1 MRKNIDSKGENK
13 DLKQQRAYKSMDES
27 LFETIQ
33 FTEEELRK
41 IRQPNNQP
49 LDGDYFEGNSNTNP
63 VINNHKSESKG
74 STYNETT
81 EVSRVD
87 KNEFEEITGPPAPS
101 QKRIIAAPED
111 SEFHYKSPI
120 KAKIEQ
126 EVELKKELEDVEY
139 WDEYERA
146 EMEFWDRSDSSDM
159 TTKQSDGISDGEQ
172 SERMTRTPQAVKRPG
187 RKINQKLSEVNL
199 DVKAKIF
206 KKTKSDA
213 SHDETPTKTKRLLDA
228 DEPIQTK
235 LVDRVKSMIDGKD
248 AVDLNEFVQEPT
260 QNKKSVSK
268 KQVKEDPKPIKNEKN
283 LFSRAKSAF
292 DSHLTR
298 SVEKELASTAEEVK
312 GGSTETIL
320 TNKATEIESETNE
333 TLSKNESDHLT
344 KTANG
349 DSAENGIQATEE
361 KLQEQSNISEK
372 AVLGTDKTVARIIE
386 SSSEDDRPN
395 ELSQVVESDGKLNG
409 PADSVALEE
418 MTSLEIDDET
428 AVDRYSEK
436 ISQETRRFSE
446 PILTDHLLE
455 ETLGTD
461 DLTIEDELG
470 HQSESF
476 VKGAAWLTIGSV
488 FSRILG
494 ALYIIPWST
503 WLGAEYTQAN
513 TLYSAGYTPYSL
525 FLAIATAG
533 FPSAIAKQMAFYH
546 SKKEYRVADKLF
558 KNSIVLMLVSGLV
571 SGALL
576 YLLAPSLA
584 SITSTDNPIGATMV
598 IRSLVPALLILPLMS
613 ILRGYFQ
620 GFNDMVPS
628 AISQIIEQIARVFYL
643 LAATYA
649 IMMVYRGDVTQ
660 AVVHSTFAAFIGA
673 LAALAYLV
681 ILYFK
686 RLPMI
691 NKLKE
696 RSLDLIEIDF
706 KESMRIMLMDSVPF
720 ILLGSGIILA
730 QVIDTYTFKQILL
743 PTTVMLLREISELYG
758 AMSLDVNKLVMIVVS
773 LAVALASSVVPLI
786 TSKFAARDIKG
797 TSSLIE
803 QIVEVFSFVMLPA
816 AVGMIGVSN
825 NLYAMFYPQGH
836 ISGPSLLITGS
847 IMSISLGLYT
857 VLSTILQ
864 SMNFRRLAVRFL
876 VVGLLVKVVLQ
887 VPLVAFLHAHGA
899 MLATTI
905 AFAVSSVLMWI
916 KIQREVE
923 LNMEK
928 IFYSVFKIIIG
939 TVIMGIVVSQWN
951 SLLDLLMGEVGRFLT
966 FIKVMFGVGMGI
978 FVYGGVMG
986 LLGQLS
992 ILLGDKKKD
1001 LQEKMRMF

>member
-1 MRKNIDSKGENK
+1 MRDNFDSKGNNNDLNK
-13 DLKQQRAYKSMDES
+13 RRSYKPMDES

-49 LDGDYFEGNSNTNP
+49 LDGDYFADEEDTSEQTILNNAAHARSNQKAEQAGEEKF
-63 VINNHKSESKG
+63 VSESDQKDTNTQME
-74 STYNETT
+74 SLDFVEL
-81 EVSRVD
+81 
-87 KNEFEEITGPPAPS
+87 KGPPAPS
-101 QKRIIAAPED
+101 KKQIISAPED

-120 KAKIEQ
+120 KARLEMEEEAAAEQ
-126 EVELKKELEDVEY
+126 EDIEY
-139 WDEYERA
+139 WDEYEKS
-146 EMEFWDRSDSSDM
+146 EFDFWQQADDLDEASVEHSSRVANHQGPASKLKQFSEE
-159 TTKQSDGISDGEQ
+159 TANSNRKFFNKLKRTKQDEEIAFTQTGETGEDQ
-172 SERMTRTPQAVKRPG
+172 TTGVTIVDKVKSLLNSRDA
-187 RKINQKLSEVNL
+187 VNL
-199 DVKAKIF
+199 DEFIQDKVSRNESPAPKAK
-206 KKTKSDA
+206 KQAESREKSE
-213 SHDETPTKTKRLLDA
+213 SN
-228 DEPIQTK
+228 I
-235 LVDRVKSMIDGKD
+235 
-248 AVDLNEFVQEPT
+248 LN
-260 QNKKSVSK
+260 
-268 KQVKEDPKPIKNEKN
+268 
-283 LFSRAKSAF
+283 RAKTAF
-292 DSHLTR
+292 DARLSR
-298 SVEKELASTAEEVK
+298 SVEKGLAADLTDAKAAQSQKSAEIEEEIKEVLSKEEIELMAKAKQASQTNEELAV
-312 GGSTETIL
+312 
-320 TNKATEIESETNE
+320 E
-333 TLSKNESDHLT
+333 TL
-344 KTANG
+344 
-349 DSAENGIQATEE
+349 EE
-361 KLQEQSNISEK
+361 TDISHQVDTPDN
-372 AVLGTDKTVARIIE
+372 A
-386 SSSEDDRPN
+386 
-395 ELSQVVESDGKLNG
+395 ELSQVESKQDVVVDELVDTIELTVDNKASLLIDAEAA
-409 PADSVALEE
+409 ADL
-418 MTSLEIDDET
+418 
-428 AVDRYSEK
+428 YSEK
-436 ISQETRRFSE
+436 VTQQTQRFSE
-446 PILTDHLLE
+446 PILTDQVLE
-455 ETLGTD
+455 EVLGTD
-461 DLTIEDELG
+461 DLTIEDELE

-503 WLGAEYTQAN
+503 WLGTEYTQAN

-571 SGALL
+571 SGGLL

-584 SITSTDNPIGATMV
+584 SITSTDNPVGATLV

-649 IMMVYRGDVTQ
+649 IMRVYRGEVTQ

-673 LAALAYLV
+673 LAALIYLA

-706 KESMRIMLMDSVPF
+706 KESIRIMFMDSVPF

-786 TSKFAARDIKG
+786 TSKFAAKDIEG

-816 AVGMIGVSN
+816 AIGMIGVSN

-836 ISGPSLLITGS
+836 VSGTALLITGS

-857 VLSTILQ
+857 VLSTVLQ

-876 VVGLLVKVVLQ
+876 MVGLLVKVVLQ

-899 MLATTI
+899 MIATTI

-916 KIQREVE
+916 KIQREVKPDMTR
-923 LNMEK
+923 LTK
-928 IFYSVFKIIIG
+928 AVFKIMIG
-939 TVIMGIVVSQWN
+939 TLIMGIAVSQWN
-951 SLLDLLMGEVGRFLT
+951 ALLDLLMGEVGRFLT
-966 FIKVMFGVGMGI
+966 FVKVMLGVGMGI

-992 ILLGDKKKD
+992 ILLGDKKQD

>member
-1 MRKNIDSKGENK
+1 MLMMHKGVEKMRENFDSKDENG
-13 DLKQQRAYKSMDES
+13 DLNKRRSYKPMDES

-41 IRQPNNQP
+41 IRQPNRQP
-49 LDGDYFEGNSNTNP
+49 LDGDYFEASSRTDSQNTEDKTDSVTKDIDESRTSETDSEEAEPNSLEF
-63 VINNHKSESKG
+63 V
-74 STYNETT
+74 
-81 EVSRVD
+81 EV
-87 KNEFEEITGPPAPS
+87 KGPPAPTH
-101 QKRIIAAPED
+101 KEIISAPED
-111 SEFHYKSPI
+111 SEFHYKSPVKARLEQKI
-120 KAKIEQ
+120 EEEKAKEEI
-126 EVELKKELEDVEY
+126 EY
-139 WDEYERA
+139 WDEYEKS
-146 EMEFWDRSDSSDM
+146 EMEFWNHTGETEIVEESSKTPHDVKRK
-159 TTKQSDGISDGEQ
+159 KQGFRRKIASKQASSEQTEANEKFIQKANAIQKKDGIL
-172 SERMTRTPQAVKRPG
+172 K
-187 RKINQKLSEVNL
+187 
-199 DVKAKIF
+199 
-206 KKTKSDA
+206 
-213 SHDETPTKTKRLLDA
+213 DA
-228 DEPIQTK
+228 DQGKKI
-235 LVDRVKSMIDGKD
+235 VDKVKSMINGKD
-248 AVDLNEFVQEPT
+248 AVDFEKYMSESERAVAEASDRT
-260 QNKKSVSK
+260 KK
-268 KQVKEDPKPIKNEKN
+268 KPQLSEKNEGN
-283 LFSRAKSAF
+283 LFNRAKTAL
-292 DSHLTR
+292 DSHLSR
-298 SVEKELASTAEEVK
+298 SVTKELVSETELKEEPQSDKVSNITLPEEEAFGERFQESDSK
-312 GGSTETIL
+312 ETDIALDETDSFVEIETGELPHPNDGGNEEAYELGSTDTSKDLSQEEL
-320 TNKATEIESETNE
+320 PPE
-333 TLSKNESDHLT
+333 TLKQTSHSQK
-344 KTANG
+344 
-349 DSAENGIQATEE
+349 
-361 KLQEQSNISEK
+361 
-372 AVLGTDKTVARIIE
+372 VTD
-386 SSSEDDRPN
+386 ED
-395 ELSQVVESDGKLNG
+395 
-409 PADSVALEE
+409 ADLF
-418 MTSLEIDDET
+418 
-428 AVDRYSEK
+428 SEK
-436 ISQETRRFSE
+436 ISQKTRRFSE
-446 PILTDHLLE
+446 PILTDQVLE
-455 ETLGTD
+455 EVLGAD
-461 DLTIEDELG
+461 DITIEDELD

-558 KNSIVLMLVSGLV
+558 KNSIVLMLLSGLI
-571 SGALL
+571 SGSLL

-584 SITSTDNPIGATMV
+584 AITSTDNPVGATMV

-649 IMMVYRGDVTQ
+649 IMMVYRGEVTQ
-660 AVVHSTFAAFIGA
+660 AVVHSTFAAFVGA
-673 LAALAYLV
+673 LAALIYLA

-706 KESMRIMLMDSVPF
+706 KESIRIMFMDSVPF

-816 AVGMIGVSN
+816 AIGMIGVSN
-825 NLYAMFYPQGH
+825 NLYTMFYPQGH
-836 ISGPSLLITGS
+836 ASGPALLITGS
-847 IMSISLGLYT
+847 VMSISLGLYT
-857 VLSTILQ
+857 VLSTVLQ

-876 VVGLLVKVVLQ
+876 VVGLLVKLILQ
-887 VPLVAFLHAHGA
+887 VPMVAFLHAHGA
-899 MLATTI
+899 MIATTI

-923 LNMEK
+923 PNLDRLFK
-928 IFYSVFKIIIG
+928 SVSKIIIG
-939 TVIMGIVVSQWN
+939 TIIMGITVSQWN
-951 SLLDLLMGEVGRFLT
+951 SLLDLLMGDVGRFLT
-966 FIKVMFGVGMGI
+966 FVKVMLGVGIGI
-978 FVYGGVMG
+978 FVYGGTMG

-992 ILLGDKKKD
+992 ILLGDKKQD

>member
-1 MRKNIDSKGENK
+1 MRENIDSQSENG
-13 DLKQQRAYKSMDES
+13 DLKPKRAYKTMDES

-41 IRQPNNQP
+41 IRQPNSQP
-49 LDGDYFEGNSNTNP
+49 LDGDYFEGHSNLKPEISKHQSEIKTSTN
-63 VINNHKSESKG
+63 
-74 STYNETT
+74 NEKV
-81 EVSRVD
+81 EVSEID
-87 KNEFEEITGPPAPS
+87 EIEFEEIKGPPAPS
-101 QKRIIAAPED
+101 PKRIIAAPED

-120 KAKIEQ
+120 TAKIEQ
-126 EVELKKELEDVEY
+126 EIEREKELEDVEY
-139 WDEYERA
+139 WDDYERA
-146 EMEFWDRSDSSDM
+146 EMEFWEQSDSTDLS
-159 TTKQSDGISDGEQ
+159 TKQSDEIFNDEK
-172 SERMTRTPQAVKRPG
+172 SERMTRTAKEVKRPIW
-187 RKINQKLSEVNL
+187 KTKQKLSERNL
-199 DVKAKIF
+199 EVKGRLF
-206 KKTKSDA
+206 KKVTSDVSPENIPSKTQGLSDA
-213 SHDETPTKTKRLLDA
+213 KEQP
-228 DEPIQTK
+228 QTK
-235 LVDRVKSMIDGKD
+235 LVDRVMSMINGKD
-248 AVDLNEFVQEPT
+248 AVELNEFIQEPV

-268 KQVKEDPKPIKNEKN
+268 SHTQETPDLIKHEKN
-283 LFSRAKSAF
+283 LFSRAKSAL

-298 SVEKELASTAEEVK
+298 SVEKGLAVTSEEVEVD
-312 GGSTETIL
+312 STEALLAKETIE
-320 TNKATEIESETNE
+320 TVSEKE
-333 TLSKNESDHLT
+333 SKNLVMTT
-344 KTANG
+344 KEA
-349 DSAENGIQATEE
+349 S
-361 KLQEQSNISEK
+361 SEK
-372 AVLGTDKTVARIIE
+372 EIQTIAEKGQAQPVMSDKVVDRRIDI
-386 SSSEDDRPN
+386 SSESDRPN
-395 ELSQVVESDGKLNG
+395 ESMQVVDSDDKLNG
-409 PADSVALEE
+409 TSDSVASAE
-418 MTSLEIDDET
+418 MTSIEIDNET
-428 AVDRYSEK
+428 AADLYSEK

-446 PILTDHLLE
+446 PILTDHVLE
-455 ETLGTD
+455 EMLGTD

-470 HQSESF
+470 HQTESF
-476 VKGAAWLTIGSV
+476 VKGAAWLTVGSV

-558 KNSIVLMLVSGLV
+558 KNSILLMLVSGLV

-836 ISGPSLLITGS
+836 ASGPSLLITGS

-876 VVGLLVKVVLQ
+876 VVGLLVKLVLQ

-899 MLATTI
+899 MIATTI

-923 LNMEK
+923 LKTEK
-928 IFYSVFKIIIG
+928 LYYTVFKIMIG
-939 TVIMGIVVSQWN
+939 AIIMGIVVSQWN

-966 FIKVMFGVGMGI
+966 FIKVMLGVGIGI
-978 FVYGGVMG
+978 FTYGGVMA

-992 ILLGDKKKD
+992 ILLGDKKKE

>member
-1 MRKNIDSKGENK
+1 MLKKHKGVEKMRNNFDSKGENDNLNK
-13 DLKQQRAYKSMDES
+13 RRSYKPMDES

-49 LDGDYFEGNSNTNP
+49 LDGDYFANHSGANSQRTGNESELNDGEENPFNHDELSEGESEQNS
-63 VINNHKSESKG
+63 I
-74 STYNETT
+74 
-81 EVSRVD
+81 
-87 KNEFEEITGPPAPS
+87 EFIDIKGPPAPS
-101 QKRIIAAPED
+101 QKQIITAPED

-120 KAKIEQ
+120 KARFEQEIEQ
-126 EVELKKELEDVEY
+126 EKAKEDIEY
-139 WDEYERA
+139 WDEYEKS
-146 EMEFWDRSDSSDM
+146 EMEFWNHTGETERVEEDNLAKERMSRTRSDNKRPLWKFNQSTDE
-159 TTKQSDGISDGEQ
+159 QSDS
-172 SERMTRTPQAVKRPG
+172 RNKTFK
-187 RKINQKLSEVNL
+187 K
-199 DVKAKIF
+199 VKADDEAIVTDDEDFMNKPDIG
-206 KKTKSDA
+206 KNIVDKVKSLLNGQDAVEIDEYIQETQQSTDSASKRSKQFVDA
-213 SHDETPTKTKRLLDA
+213 S
-228 DEPIQTK
+228 
-235 LVDRVKSMIDGKD
+235 
-248 AVDLNEFVQEPT
+248 
-260 QNKKSVSK
+260 
-268 KQVKEDPKPIKNEKN
+268 IKNDKN
-283 LFSRAKSAF
+283 FFNRAKTAI
-292 DSHLTR
+292 DSRLSR
-298 SVEKELASTAEEVK
+298 SVEQELASDIEHKDPLQRKSDDIENEIKEV
-312 GGSTETIL
+312 
-320 TNKATEIESETNE
+320 
-333 TLSKNESDHLT
+333 LSKEETMTMGLGSQESANEIIDPVF
-344 KTANG
+344 
-349 DSAENGIQATEE
+349 DEE
-361 KLQEQSNISEK
+361 FPSEK
-372 AVLGTDKTVARIIE
+372 K
-386 SSSEDDRPN
+386 SSEDTLKFTDVHEVEKLPKN
-395 ELSQVVESDGKLNG
+395 SIKESDTLSEDNESLATVDKEVNKASDSDVDEEAA
-409 PADSVALEE
+409 ADL
-418 MTSLEIDDET
+418 
-428 AVDRYSEK
+428 YSEK
-436 ISQETRRFSE
+436 VSQETQRFSE
-446 PILTDHLLE
+446 PILTDQVLE
-455 ETLGTD
+455 EVLGSD
-461 DLTIEDELG
+461 DITIDDELD

-558 KNSIVLMLVSGLV
+558 KNSIVLMLISGLF

-584 SITSTDNPIGATMV
+584 SITSTDNPLGATLV

-649 IMMVYRGDVTQ
+649 IMMVYRGEVTQ

-673 LAALAYLV
+673 LAALGYLA

-696 RSLDLIEIDF
+696 RSLNLIEIDF
-706 KESMRIMLMDSVPF
+706 KESIHIMFMDSVPF

-786 TSKFAARDIKG
+786 TSKFAARDIKA

-816 AVGMIGVSN
+816 AIGMIGVSN
-825 NLYAMFYPQGH
+825 NLYTMFYPQGH
-836 ISGPSLLITGS
+836 TSGPSLLITGS

-857 VLSTILQ
+857 VLSTVLQ

-876 VVGLLVKVVLQ
+876 VVGLLVKIILQ

-899 MLATTI
+899 MIATTI

-923 LNMEK
+923 PDMERLFK
-928 IFYSVFKIIIG
+928 SVFKIIIG
-939 TVIMGIVVSQWN
+939 TVIMGIAVSQWN

-966 FIKVMFGVGMGI
+966 FVKVMLGVGMGI

-992 ILLGDKKKD
+992 ILLGDKKQD